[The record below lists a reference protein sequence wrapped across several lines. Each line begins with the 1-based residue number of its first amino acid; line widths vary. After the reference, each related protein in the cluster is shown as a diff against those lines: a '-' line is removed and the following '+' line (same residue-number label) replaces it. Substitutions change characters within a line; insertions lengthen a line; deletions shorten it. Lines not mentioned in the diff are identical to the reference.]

1 MDKVYL
7 RHLFEENKDFLRNLY
22 EEKNTVHLNRLV
34 NNASESTLNVLVR
47 ILYLIANGEISLHE
61 NHQEIIK
68 KSKRLGKLSAF
79 ESRSYFVHLLHSP
92 KSEKL
97 LVLKQFL
104 KLYPFLLHTF
114 FNV

>member
-7 RHLFEENKDFLRNLY
+7 RHLFEENKNFLRQLF
-22 EEKNTVHLNRLV
+22 EEKSVANTQKLL
-34 NNASESTLNVLVR
+34 NNATDSTLNVLVR

-61 NHQEIIK
+61 SHQEVFK

-79 ESRSYFVHLLHSP
+79 ESRSYFVQLLHSP
-92 KSEKL
+92 RSEKL
-97 LVLKQFL
+97 HVLKQFL

-114 FNV
+114 FNI